1 MNYWR
6 KVNIESNTTVER
18 KSSSSVAKFFEIRK
32 VNIESNITVEIKSS
46 FNIAKFLKLANGIV
60 LLDKV

>member
-1 MNYWR
+1 MNYW
-6 KVNIESNTTVER
+6 
-18 KSSSSVAKFFEIRK
+18 RK

-46 FNIAKFLKLANGIV
+46 FNIAKFLKLANGVV